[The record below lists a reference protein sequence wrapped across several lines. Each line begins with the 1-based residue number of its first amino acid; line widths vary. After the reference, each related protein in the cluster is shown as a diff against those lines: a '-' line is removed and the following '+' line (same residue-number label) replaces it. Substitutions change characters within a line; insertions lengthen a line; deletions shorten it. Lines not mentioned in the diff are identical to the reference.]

1 VTAVEQQSRTRG
13 GTVSRTNTGLA
24 TTTSRSA
31 PLDAED
37 LRLLRLLSE
46 GLPLEAVAR
55 QLYLSDRTVRRRTR
69 AICER
74 LRVSTPIE
82 AVVWAVRRKLV

>member
-1 VTAVEQQSRTRG
+1 MLRD
-13 GTVSRTNTGLA
+13 TVMRDTGALA
-24 TTTSRSA
+24 TMPSPRLA
-31 PLDAED
+31 LDAEE

-74 LRVSTPIE
+74 LKVSTPIE
-82 AVVWAVRRKLV
+82 AVVWAVRHRLV

>member
-1 VTAVEQQSRTRG
+1 M
-13 GTVSRTNTGLA
+13 A
-24 TTTSRSA
+24 TMTKSPCVR
-31 PLDAED
+31 LDADE

-55 QLYLSDRTVRRRTR
+55 QMYLSDRTVRRRTR

-74 LRVSTPIE
+74 LQVSTPIE
-82 AVVWAVRRKLV
+82 AVVWAVRRRLL

>member
-1 VTAVEQQSRTRG
+1 MLRERSAV
-13 GTVSRTNTGLA
+13 A
-24 TTTSRSA
+24 TLPPPDA
-31 PLDAED
+31 PLDADD

-46 GLPLEAVAR
+46 GHPLGTVAR

-74 LRVSTPIE
+74 LQVSTPIE
-82 AVVWAVRRKLV
+82 AVVWAVRRRLL